1 MNKFVIQ
8 LDPFT
13 KERYVEVPFKK
24 HHITE
29 NPIFNKGLAF
39 TEEERESLD
48 LWGLLPEQVST
59 LEEQCRR
66 VMESYARKKEPLEK
80 YLYLL
85 GLLDR
90 NETLFYRVLLDNLEE
105 MLPYVYTP
113 TVGEAS
119 KIFSHIFRRL
129 RGLFVSAN
137 RIHLI
142 DRILSNAPFSNIHL
156 IVVTDGERIL
166 GLGDQGVGGMTIPI
180 GKISLYVVG
189 AGIHPALTLP
199 VCIDVGTNNEM
210 LQKDPLY
217 IGLKHPRLKGEEY
230 DEIIEEFVKGLRRN
244 FPHAILQWEDFGKQ
258 NALRLLNRYRD
269 RICSFNDDI
278 QGTGAIALATV
289 FSAMRIKK
297 EKLKDQKFVIFGFG
311 QAGYG
316 VASTLIKALME
327 EGLTEKESK
336 ERIYPVD
343 KDGLILEGMNLDE
356 YQKPFAK
363 DKNSISGWKLEK
375 EGFTGLKDTII
386 NSKATVLIGTSGVG
400 GAFNEDILS
409 EIAKNCN
416 YPLIL
421 ALSNPTSQSECSP
434 ETAFRA
440 TRGKCLLATG
450 SPFPPLKDDGG
461 EKFISQC
468 NNMYIFPGV
477 GLGAIVS
484 MALKIT
490 DEMFVHSAKEIAEI
504 VSYDDLKKGKLLP
517 DIKEIRKVSERVAF
531 SVARV
536 ARDSG
541 LGIRTNDER
550 LLEMVR
556 NSMWNPEYLPYRWV
570 GEK

>member
-1 MNKFVIQ
+1 MHKFAIQ
-8 LDPFT
+8 LDPLT
-13 KERYVEVPFKK
+13 GERYIEVPYKK

-29 NPIFNKGLAF
+29 HPIYNKGSAF
-39 TEEERESLD
+39 TEEEREALD

-59 LEEQCRR
+59 LEEQCQR
-66 VMESYARKKEPLEK
+66 VIGSYSRKTDPLEK

-113 TVGEAS
+113 TVGEAA
-119 KIFSHIFRRL
+119 KTFSHIFRRL

-137 RIHLI
+137 RISLI

-180 GKISLYVVG
+180 GKISLYVAG
-189 AGIHPALTLP
+189 AGIHPALCLP
-199 VCIDVGTNNEM
+199 VCIDVGTNNEE

-217 IGLKHPRLKGEEY
+217 IGLKHKRLEGEEY
-230 DEIIEEFVKGLRRN
+230 DFVIEEFVKGVRRN

-258 NALRLLNRYRD
+258 NALRLLNRYKD

-278 QGTGAIALATV
+278 QGTGAIALATIY
-289 FSAMRIKK
+289 SAMRVKN
-297 EKLKDQKFVIFGFG
+297 EKLKDQRYVIFGFG

-316 VASTLIKALME
+316 IANALVKGMME

-343 KDGLILEGMNLDE
+343 KDGLLIDGMKVDE
-356 YQKPFAK
+356 YQMPFVR
-363 DKNSISGWKLEK
+363 DRNSISGWKLEK
-375 EGFTGLKDTII
+375 EGFISLKDTIV

-400 GAFNEDILS
+400 GSFTEEILK
-409 EIAKNCN
+409 EMAKNCEI
-416 YPLIL
+416 PLIL
-421 ALSNPTSQSECSP
+421 ALSNPTSKSECTP
-434 ETAFRA
+434 ELAFKA
-440 TRGKCLLATG
+440 TDGRCLIATG
-450 SPFPPLKDDGG
+450 SPFPPVKIDGK
-461 EKFISQC
+461 EKFVSQC
-468 NNMYIFPGV
+468 NNMYIFPGI

-490 DEMFVHSAKEIAEI
+490 DEMFVYSAKQVADM
-504 VSYDDLKKGKLLP
+504 VSQEDLKKGKLLP
-517 DIKEIRKVSERVAF
+517 EIKNIRKVSEMVAF
-531 SVARV
+531 TVAKIS
-536 ARDSG
+536 RDLG
-541 LGIRTNDER
+541 LGIRGSDER

-556 NSMWNPEYLPYRWV
+556 NSMWNPEYLPYRWT